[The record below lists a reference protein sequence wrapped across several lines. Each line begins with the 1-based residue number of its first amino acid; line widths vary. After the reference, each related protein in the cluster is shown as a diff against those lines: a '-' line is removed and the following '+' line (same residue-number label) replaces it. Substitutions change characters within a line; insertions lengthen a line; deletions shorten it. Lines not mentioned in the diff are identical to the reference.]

1 MQSYSTPPVS
11 HVKVSVAN
19 RVIAKVI
26 DILIVF
32 ALAVALP
39 YRIGP
44 LLGFLYSLFADGFD
58 RGIFHGQSVGKKVM
72 KLQVISTIT
81 KKPATWKESALR
93 NTPVG
98 VATFFSLIPIWGWLI
113 LALIGI
119 PLMLME
125 IYLMLRVDT
134 GHRLGDVMG
143 DTEVVEFAD

>member
-1 MQSYSTPPVS
+1 MSSTASVGS
-11 HVKVSVAN
+11 HIKVSVIN

-32 ALAVALP
+32 ALAATLP

-44 LLGFLYSLFADGFD
+44 LLGFLYSLFADGMN
-58 RGIFHGQSVGKKVM
+58 RGVFHGQSVGKKLM
-72 KLQVISTIT
+72 RLQVIHTLS

-98 VATFFSLIPIWGWLI
+98 VATFFSIIPIWGWLI

-125 IYLMLRVDT
+125 IYLMVRVDT
-134 GHRLGDVMG
+134 GHRLGDVLG
-143 DTEVVEFAD
+143 DTEVIEFTD